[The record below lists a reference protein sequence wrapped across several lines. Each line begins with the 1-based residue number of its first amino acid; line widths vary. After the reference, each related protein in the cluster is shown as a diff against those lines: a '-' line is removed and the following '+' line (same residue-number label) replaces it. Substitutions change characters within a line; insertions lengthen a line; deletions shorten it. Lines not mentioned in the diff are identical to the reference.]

1 MTRRADAVRVAVVGA
16 TGYAGAELVRYLAR
30 HPKVRLVAVT
40 SEQSAGKQLFEVLPS
55 VRGKIDLKLEA
66 FDAPTIARQCDVA
79 FTALPQGKSA
89 EGVSA
94 LLADGCRVIDIG
106 ADFRFRDPAE
116 HERVYG
122 QHPVPAL
129 LGEAV
134 YGLTEFCRS
143 SLRQARLVA
152 NPGCYPTA
160 ALLGILPLAERGLI
174 EARGIVVDAKSGV
187 TGAGRTVSAEYL
199 FAEVDDNLRAYKI
212 AQHRHAP
219 EIEQQLRPF
228 LGSEHTLTFVP
239 HLLPIRRGILATI
252 YVRLRAGVQVSALED
267 AFRARY
273 ADERFIVLTGSRP
286 PEIRDVAGTNDCA
299 IGWVFDARSGVA
311 VVVTVIDNLG
321 KGAAG
326 QAIQNLNGMC
336 AFPETDGLDHLAV
349 VP

>member
-1 MTRRADAVRVAVVGA
+1 MTPRADAVRVAVVGA

-40 SEQSAGKQLFEVLPS
+40 SEQSAGKGLFEVLPS
-55 VRGKIDLKLEA
+55 VRGKIDLRLEP
-66 FDAPTIARQCDVA
+66 FDAPTIAKHCDVA

-94 LLADGCRVIDIG
+94 LLAGGCRVIDIG
-106 ADFRFRDPAE
+106 ADFRFRDPAA
-116 HERVYG
+116 HARVYG
-122 QHPVPAL
+122 PHPVPTL

-134 YGLTEFCRS
+134 YGLTEYCRS
-143 SLRQARLVA
+143 SLPQARLVA

-174 EARGIVVDAKSGV
+174 EAGGIVVDAKSGV

-219 EIEQQLRPF
+219 EIEQQLHPF
-228 LGSEHTLTFVP
+228 LGPDHAVTFVP

-252 YVRLRAGVQVSALED
+252 YVRPRAGVDSSAIEG

-273 ADERFIVLTGSRP
+273 AGERFVVLTGSRP

-299 IGWVFDARSGVA
+299 IGWVLDARSGVA
-311 VVVTVIDNLG
+311 VVVSVIDNLG

-326 QAIQNLNGMC
+326 QAIQNLNAMY